1 MEYRKLI
8 KALPHQR
15 AWRRPIPMART
26 GEGTMDKTPPHF
38 HEDFLAQLQDSA
50 GVAEYLDAAL
60 EESAIPEVFLHA
72 LRTVAEAKGMAHLA
86 RETDLKPERLYQMLS
101 ERGNPVL
108 SSLYAILD
116 ALDMRLSKLLSERG
130 NPVLSSL
137 YAILEALGLR
147 LTVVCKEA
155 A

>member
-1 MEYRKLI
+1 
-8 KALPHQR
+8 
-15 AWRRPIPMART
+15 
-26 GEGTMDKTPPHF
+26 MDKTQSNF
-38 HEDFLAQLQDSA
+38 QEDFLTPLQDSA

-86 RETDLKPERLYQMLS
+86 RETDLKPERL
-101 ERGNPVL
+101 
-108 SSLYAILD
+108 
-116 ALDMRLSKLLSERG
+116 SKLLSERG

-137 YAILEALGLR
+137 YAILAALDLR
-147 LTVVCKEA
+147 LSVVCQDA